1 MRYKSCRTIEETVN
15 TIKEMREYIEDGT
28 YWDCEQID
36 NLNQYEK
43 KAWDNLEEELESLL
57 EKVQQVKCR
66 VERGV
71 GRVEEDEEDE

>member
-15 TIKEMREYIEDGT
+15 TIKKMREYIEDGT

-43 KAWDNLEEELESLL
+43 KAWDNLEEEIESLL

-71 GRVEEDEEDE
+71 GRVEEEEEDE